1 VTIWDGVVGQPDSV
15 ERLRRSAGDPLH
27 AYLFV
32 GPPGS
37 TKDEAAR
44 AFAAAVLTA
53 GAEDPDQRDA
63 RLALAGEHPDIR
75 EVQRAGPFISAE
87 QAREIVRVAALAPI
101 EGERKVLIL
110 HEFHLLRPEGAA
122 LLLKTLEE
130 PPDSTTFVV
139 LADFVP
145 PELVTISSRCVRVEF
160 RAIPDPVLT
169 QRLLRE
175 GISAD
180 HVRDVVAA
188 AGGDLTRARVLARD
202 PSLAARRRAFADV
215 PHHLDGSGAVA
226 MALVDELVGLIDDAA
241 APLTERHAAELADL
255 EARVER
261 LGERGSGRKAMEERQ
276 QREVRRYRMD
286 ELRSGLAVLAGSYR
300 DALVAAPE
308 RRAGQLVAAVHR
320 IFAAIEALE
329 RNPNEKLLLQA
340 LLWALPGTRP
350 DDAALVHASVV
361 GAGAGRSSTR
371 SSTSSST
378 DIASES

>member
-1 VTIWDGVVGQPDSV
+1 
-15 ERLRRSAGDPLH
+15 
-27 AYLFV
+27 
-32 GPPGS
+32 
-37 TKDEAAR
+37 
-44 AFAAAVLTA
+44 
-53 GAEDPDQRDA
+53 
-63 RLALAGEHPDIR
+63 
-75 EVQRAGPFISAE
+75 
-87 QAREIVRVAALAPI
+87 
-101 EGERKVLIL
+101 
-110 HEFHLLRPEGAA
+110 
-122 LLLKTLEE
+122 
-130 PPDSTTFVV
+130 
-139 LADFVP
+139 
-145 PELVTISSRCVRVEF
+145 
-160 RAIPDPVLT
+160 
-169 QRLLRE
+169 
-175 GISAD
+175 
-180 HVRDVVAA
+180 
-188 AGGDLTRARVLARD
+188 VLARD